1 MVSLNNITGLVSSTL
16 VITAAVTHLPG
27 ASCLRY
33 LRFAMLVGMVAL
45 VVLIPIGGMPLAAYL
60 RGWIGDLSI
69 TSLVLLTL
77 TLLTRLPGR
86 KIFDS
91 KEYSPLFILVALA
104 GLVLYPMALGIGY
117 WDPYR
122 LGLGNVWFL
131 CGLLLLA
138 LAAYFYRLSLVT
150 FIIVLA
156 VLAWSIEWYESRNL
170 WDYLLDPLLFIYVIT
185 RLVHSGTQGIF
196 KSSRQ

>member
-1 MVSLNNITGLVSSTL
+1 M
-16 VITAAVTHLPG
+16 
-27 ASCLRY
+27 RY

-86 KIFDS
+86 KIFDR